1 MLKVEHLSYEIE
13 EDGKK
18 QEILKDVSFEVKDG
32 EMLVVTGPNGG
43 GKSTIAKLM
52 MGLYKATE
60 GKIWLDGQ
68 DITSL
73 PIYERAKAGIGFA
86 FQQPPR
92 FKGMTV
98 RRLLSLAA
106 GTDLPKHICC
116 GLLSRV
122 GLCAEEYLDREVDA
136 TLSGGEMKR
145 IEIATVLVKKHK
157 LCIFDEPEAG
167 IDLWSFAMLVEEFQK
182 LHTEKKESL
191 LLISHQERIID
202 VYKRQVYRQLMKTLE
217 DAGVKQ
223 IEALGQEFNPDFH
236 NAVMHVEDEEAGEN
250 IIVEEFQKG
259 YMYRDSVV
267 RHSMVKVA
275 N

>member
-136 TLSGGEMKR
+136 TLSGGSR
-145 IEIATVLVKKHK
+145 LPRF
-157 LCIFDEPEAG
+157 L
-167 IDLWSFAMLVEEFQK
+167 
-182 LHTEKKESL
+182 
-191 LLISHQERIID
+191 
-202 VYKRQVYRQLMKTLE
+202 
-217 DAGVKQ
+217 
-223 IEALGQEFNPDFH
+223 
-236 NAVMHVEDEEAGEN
+236 
-250 IIVEEFQKG
+250 
-259 YMYRDSVV
+259 
-267 RHSMVKVA
+267 
-275 N
+275 